1 MRIETGTIENCLSRC
16 ADKDIRQVLRV
27 AADAAFKAGAILLER
42 YEKPHRIK
50 HKGTID
56 LVTEADLASEETILS
71 LLDRNLPGIKV
82 LSEESF
88 SVYTKEPDEH
98 VWIIDPLDGTTNF
111 AHNFPW
117 FSVSIAFHEN
127 GGNRA
132 GIIYNPVQDELFCT
146 ALNGG
151 AWLNNQPIRVS
162 KVDQLAKALMATG
175 FPYDIQKRPDPIV
188 ALLKEVLVRSQGI
201 RRPGA
206 ATLDLAYLACG
217 RLDGFWE
224 VGLKPWDT
232 AAGSLLVEEA
242 GGIVSNFA
250 GDGFSSFVPELLA
263 SNSLLHNELVSLLQ
277 QFSTAGE

>member
-1 MRIETGTIENCLSRC
+1 MRPETETIASCLNRC
-16 ADKDIRQVLRV
+16 PDKDIRQVIKA
-27 AADAAFKAGAILLER
+27 AADAAVQAGAILLER
-42 YEKPHRIK
+42 YEKPHRVK

-71 LLDRNLPGIKV
+71 LLDRNLPGITV

-88 SVYTKEPDEH
+88 SVYTKEPDGP

-117 FSVSIAFHEN
+117 FSVSIAFYEN
-127 GGNRA
+127 GKSRA
-132 GIIYNPVQDELFCT
+132 GVIYNPIQNELFCT
-146 ALNGG
+146 ALKGG
-151 AWLNNQPIRVS
+151 AWLNNRPIRVS
-162 KVDQLAKALMATG
+162 KVDLLAKGLVATG
-175 FPYDIQKRPDPIV
+175 FPYDIQKRPDSIV
-188 ALLKEVLVRSQGI
+188 AMLKEILVRSQGI

-224 VGLKPWDT
+224 VGLKPWDA

-242 GGIVSNFA
+242 GGTMSNFT
-250 GDGFSSFVPELLA
+250 GNGFSPFVPELLA

-277 QFSTAGE
+277 QFSMADK